1 MLASPEAPRRQKSPP
16 APARCR
22 RAHHPTPQRLGH
34 LTPCPP
40 PRSPRGPAPDQAALA
55 FGPLAV
61 LAVPFAFR
69 DRPLRESA
77 DPEKIRGRRFS
88 PSGYDLVTRR

>member
-22 RAHHPTPQRLGH
+22 RAHHPTPQRLGY

-40 PRSPRGPAPDQAALA
+40 SSPRGPAPDPA
-55 FGPLAV
+55 
-61 LAVPFAFR
+61 AVPFTFR

-88 PSGYDLVTRR
+88 PSRSDLVTRR

>member
-22 RAHHPTPQRLGH
+22 RAHHPTPQRLGY

-40 PRSPRGPAPDQAALA
+40 SSPRGPAPDPAAVA
-55 FGPLAV
+55 FGPRAV
-61 LAVPFAFR
+61 LAVPFTFR

-77 DPEKIRGRRFS
+77 EPEKIRGRRFS
-88 PSGYDLVTRR
+88 PSRSDLVTRR

>member
-16 APARCR
+16 APPA
-22 RAHHPTPQRLGH
+22 ADAPPPPQRLGY

-40 PRSPRGPAPDQAALA
+40 SSPRGPAPDPAAVA

-61 LAVPFAFR
+61 LAVPFTFR

-77 DPEKIRGRRFS
+77 EPEKIRGRRFS
-88 PSGYDLVTRR
+88 PSRSDLVTRR

>member
-16 APARCR
+16 APPA
-22 RAHHPTPQRLGH
+22 ADAPTTPQRLGH

-40 PRSPRGPAPDQAALA
+40 PRSPRGPAADPAAVA